1 LDHLVQVNDFLKGY
15 KGPKPTLAALV
26 STLKGEL
33 GDARPAN
40 ILWLSDPTRS
50 VHRSLGLGRTK
61 WAVFFQPG
69 VIWGYL
75 RAILRGVL
83 PKKSAKGEDL
93 LQLGGDF
100 LWDKDGIL
108 VWSYPSKDPADRPT
122 TNKIA
127 KVLESYLD
135 KMQ

>member
-1 LDHLVQVNDFLKGY
+1 LDHLGQVNEFLKGY
-15 KGPKPTLAALV
+15 DGTKPTLAALV
-26 STLKGEL
+26 ATRKGEL

-40 ILWLSDPTRS
+40 ILWLSDPTRR

-61 WAVFFQPG
+61 WGVFFQPG
-69 VIWGYL
+69 VILGYL

-83 PKKSAKGEDL
+83 PTKSAKGEDF

-127 KVLESYLD
+127 KVLESNFE
-135 KMQ
+135 KM